1 MKQLLHCI
9 LAACSTLLLTLIS
22 GCDFLETPTKA
33 YAVPN
38 QDGKYVQFFFDETG
52 DTLNVEA
59 AVVTGGKKHI
69 AKGSAKGVARGP
81 LGRIALIQVDFEACG
96 RVSFGQNGSDQNTV
110 VGVHDP
116 NSSIPT
122 ARCPIASWS
131 GDWNVIRK

>member
-1 MKQLLHCI
+1 MKLLRHCI
-9 LAACSTLLLTLIS
+9 MAAGPALLFALLT
-22 GCDFLETPTKA
+22 GCELLETPTKA
-33 YAVPN
+33 HDIPN

-69 AKGSAKGVARGP
+69 AKGSAKGFPRGP

-110 VGVHDP
+110 VGVQDP

-131 GDWNVIRK
+131 GDWSVIRK